1 METSIFKNAMQECE
15 TAIRNL
21 KPNPLPK
28 DVILIGELV
37 NLWLKNFNLCT
48 LISNEFNKETDYESK
63 EN

>member
-21 KPNPLPK
+21 KPNPEPK
-28 DVILIGELV
+28 DVVLIGELV
-37 NLWLKNFNLCT
+37 NYWLKNFNLCT
-48 LISNEFNKETDYESK
+48 ILNKENDYESK